1 MDLSKVLDSI
11 NHDLLL
17 AKLKGY
23 GFSKDALTVMCSYLK
38 KCKQKVVINNSA
50 STTQTM
56 IAGVPQG
63 SIDPLLFNLL
73 INDLVLFIKYAAL
86 GNYTDGNN
94 LSITGTNI
102 ENINYYSETLRQ

>member
-1 MDLSKVLDSI
+1 
-11 NHDLLL
+11 
-17 AKLKGY
+17 
-23 GFSKDALTVMCSYLK
+23 MCSYLK

-73 INDLVLFIKYAAL
+73 INDLVLFIKYTAL